1 MQRKIGDATP
11 FLLLAF
17 GFGLAA
23 FGVQQWVPANSAFFA
38 LAVYGTLVAALGEFV
53 GGVLVL
59 INGNSYVGSIGLTF
73 GSWLFANFLMFAHGI
88 GAELFHPYSA
98 GLYGWVLFIP
108 VAIIAIPSFKLKIKP
123 FMAVF
128 ITLLAMLITQG
139 LATMPIAS
147 ALLWARATS
156 VLAILSAFILWY
168 VAWTA
173 NAALIAEMTAPP
185 QK

>member
-23 FGVQQWVPANSAFFA
+23 FGVQQWAPTSPEYIG

-53 GGVLVL
+53 GGILLL

-73 GSWLFANFLMFAHGI
+73 GSWLFANFLLLAHGI
-88 GAELFHPYSA
+88 PNELFHPYSA
-98 GLYGWVLFIP
+98 GLFGWVLFIP
-108 VAIIAIPSFKLKIKP
+108 VVIIAVPAFKLKIKP

-128 ITLLAMLITQG
+128 ITLLAMLITSG
-139 LATMPIAS
+139 LAVFPIAGQQF
-147 ALLWARATS
+147 WGKATA

-168 VAWTA
+168 VAATA
-173 NAALIAEMTAPP
+173 NKGLIAEMTGGPKA
-185 QK
+185 